1 MRHSFSLALLYAL
14 AAAFWIFGSDQL
26 VLWLNLDPEAS
37 TRLQTTKGWAFV
49 VATTLLL
56 FFLLRRLEAER
67 QLEALSRT
75 PPRTAWMPVT
85 LLLLLVLLTV

>member
-56 FFLLRRLEAER
+56 FFCSGGSKPKGNWKRCRGRLRARLGCR
-67 QLEALSRT
+67 SRYCYC
-75 PPRTAWMPVT
+75 WCC
-85 LLLLLVLLTV
+85 